1 MSAAD
6 TKTESGKP
14 TEAEIPAA
22 EEPKAPIPQ
31 HEIDD
36 LIRKRVYAAVAL
48 GMAPVPLLDL
58 VGLYAI
64 QVELVRALAEKHGV
78 PFRADLTKTLLGSL
92 VGSVLPVGLAPVFF
106 SLFKMVPLIGW
117 TASASTMCIVGGAS
131 TYAVGRVFEKHF
143 ATGGTLLQVEA
154 DKLGTAFKEKYEE
167 GKAYVGKL
175 RKKNAPEAP
184 QAEAP
189 AAG

>member
-1 MSAAD
+1 MTAAS
-6 TKTESGKP
+6 TTEKEP
-14 TEAEIPAA
+14 QAALEAPVA

-31 HEIDD
+31 HEIDEI
-36 LIRKRVYAAVAL
+36 IRKRVYGAVAL

-92 VGSVLPVGLAPVFF
+92 VGTVLPVGLAPAFF
-106 SLFKMVPLIGW
+106 SLFKLIPVIGW
-117 TASASTMCIVGGAS
+117 TASASTLCIVGGAS

-143 ATGGTLLQVEA
+143 ASGGTLLNVET
-154 DKLGTAFKEKYEE
+154 DKIGAAFKEKYEE
-167 GKAYVGKL
+167 GKSFVGKL
-175 RKKNAPEAP
+175 RKKPAPAE

-189 AAG
+189 AAS